1 MKDAPPD
8 TARRGILVEMAEIYI
23 YMGRFSLCV
32 QVGIVGHI
40 IKDIPLMAV
49 HRLAGFK
56 HGCIHLLGRFFN

>member
-1 MKDAPPD
+1 M
-8 TARRGILVEMAEIYI
+8 IEMAEIYI